1 MGRIEGAPSI
11 AYPEMR
17 SLANPWQKVA
27 KIFDVYICPPFLSR
41 YQVLR
46 EIQIAARLEKG
57 FVVVSVCASFCC
69 CYVDGGVRVRPNASI
84 FLLYDQTHIR

>member
-11 AYPEMR
+11 AYPEML

-46 EIQIAARLEKG
+46 EIQIAA
-57 FVVVSVCASFCC
+57 
-69 CYVDGGVRVRPNASI
+69 
-84 FLLYDQTHIR
+84 